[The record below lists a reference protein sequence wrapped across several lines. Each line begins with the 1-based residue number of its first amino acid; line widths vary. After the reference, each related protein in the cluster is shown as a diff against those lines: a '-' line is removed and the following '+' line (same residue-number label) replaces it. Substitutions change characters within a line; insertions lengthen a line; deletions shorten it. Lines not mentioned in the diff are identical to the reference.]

1 MLAQP
6 AARVQAMEQ
15 VQFLGAEGGRA
26 MSGTKSPKTL
36 KAMELLKDQRLTNK
50 QIAIRSGVSVR
61 HVRRLRNQMEVE
73 QCK

>member
-1 MLAQP
+1 
-6 AARVQAMEQ
+6 
-15 VQFLGAEGGRA
+15 

-36 KAMELLKDQRLTNK
+36 KAMELLKDQSLTTK
-50 QIAIRSGVSVR
+50 QIAMKSGVSER